1 MHDAVAQAR
10 HTHGGGGGDENSSRG
25 VEASAEGLQRSVR
38 VNGEGDGAVS
48 SVSHILRTDS
58 RGALTMDAEHTAAQS
73 RVGTTLGQ
81 KYELQRLVGV
91 GGMGAVYESRNAW
104 TGRRVAIKVLHPE
117 FAKKPGVLGRF
128 VQEAQVATRVVHPN
142 IVEVLDLGQ
151 GEGDGAFYIV
161 QEFIDGADL
170 RSLMDEAGRV
180 SPRRAVAL
188 MAPVMR
194 ALAAAHR
201 AGVVHRDVKPEN
213 ILVARDA
220 AGATCP
226 KVIDFGVSKL
236 LDQPS
241 TSRTLAG
248 TTLGT
253 PYYMSPEQARGDA
266 DLDGRSDV
274 WAVGAVLYEMLSGAL
289 AFDADNYNLLIIKV
303 CTERA
308 PRLDG
313 LAPELPPALV
323 EAVHRALSPR
333 REDRFET
340 MESFLDALTAC
351 PLEGESL
358 PPPMPLPARND
369 DPAMAATPMHW
380 AATPPPVARPRR
392 APWAAMASGLAA
404 VCAVVFALASRQ
416 GTAHARPAA
425 VVASAP
431 AVVVPALPAVVA
443 PARAAEAA
451 PSVAVRAAR
460 VAPTVRPRVVVRPA
474 VTARAAAPSAVVGRS
489 SNGALI
495 LAP

>member
-1 MHDAVAQAR
+1 MHDAVAEAR
-10 HTHGGGGGDENSSRG
+10 HTPGGGERSEKSSRL
-25 VEASAEGLQRSVR
+25 VEASPEGSQRSVR
-38 VNGEGDGAVS
+38 VSGEGAGAVCADT
-48 SVSHILRTDS
+48 LFFEPTLQ
-58 RGALTMDAEHTAAQS
+58 GLTTMDAEHTAAQS

-81 KYELQRLVGV
+81 KYELQRLVGT

-104 TGRRVAIKVLHPE
+104 TGRRVAIKVLHPA
-117 FAKKPGVLGRF
+117 FAAKPGVLGRF
-128 VQEAQVATRVVHPN
+128 IQEAQVASRVVHPN
-142 IVEVLDLGQ
+142 IVEVIDLGQ
-151 GEGDGAFYIV
+151 GDGEGAFYIV
-161 QEFIDGADL
+161 QEFIEGADL
-170 RSLMDEAGRV
+170 RAVMDEAGRV

-213 ILVARDA
+213 ILIARDTT
-220 AGATCP
+220 GAPCP

-241 TSRTLAG
+241 TRRTLAG

-274 WAVGAVLYEMLSGAL
+274 WAVGAVLYEMLSGSL

-308 PRLDG
+308 PRLDS
-313 LAPELPPALV
+313 LAPELPSALV

-333 REDRFET
+333 RDDRFDS
-340 MESFLDALTAC
+340 MESFLDALMAC

-358 PPPMPLPARND
+358 PPPMPLPARD
-369 DPAMAATPMHW
+369 DEPAMTLTPMHW

-392 APWAAMASGLAA
+392 APWAAMASGLA
-404 VCAVVFALASRQ
+404 VMCAVVFALASRQ
-416 GTAHARPAA
+416 STAHARPAA
-425 VVASAP
+425 VVTSPVVAAAVVAVPERVAVVAP
-431 AVVVPALPAVVA
+431 AVVV
-443 PARAAEAA
+443 
-451 PSVAVRAAR
+451 AVRPVR
-460 VAPTVRPRVVVRPA
+460 VASTVRPRAVARPA
-474 VTARAAAPSAVVGRS
+474 IAARAQAVASSAVVGRS